1 MYHVKKTCKK
11 SVNVNIEKAR
21 KKQKVI
27 EFKNEKKYACTYCDK
42 VYGGSTGLKTHMK
55 LQHEDLPDLVC
66 ESCEFSTKDAR
77 KMKTHVYRL
86 HEIEKHPKC
95 SHCDYRSGFVKTK
108 LKRHLSMSADRKLVC
123 YDKLTYFRVKDFIL
137 DRFQF

>member
-1 MYHVKKTCKK
+1 MSNNYSSSFLRKVNWTGFIFEESLTYHVKKTCKK

-108 LKRHLSMSADRKLVC
+108 LKGL
-123 YDKLTYFRVKDFIL
+123 
-137 DRFQF
+137 